1 MQQQANVPVVFTQWE
16 AFVGW
21 LLERTQ
27 KLPRR
32 LRFTFVSRI
41 DNLALDVF
49 ELLVEARYTRQRA
62 PILRRVN
69 LNLEKLRL
77 LLRLV
82 HDQGHLDR
90 RAFAHA
96 VTKIDEVGRMVGGWL
111 RYADRRR

>member
-1 MQQQANVPVVFTQWE
+1 MAVDVPVVFSKWE
-16 AFVGW
+16 AFLGW
-21 LLERTQ
+21 LLDRTQ

-32 LRFTFVSRI
+32 LRFTFTTRI

-49 ELLVEARYTRQRA
+49 ELLVEARYTKERA
-62 PILRRVN
+62 PMLRRIN

-82 HDQGHLDR
+82 RDQGHLDR

-96 VTKIDEVGRMVGGWL
+96 VTEIDTVGRMVGGWL
-111 RYADRRR
+111 RYAERGR